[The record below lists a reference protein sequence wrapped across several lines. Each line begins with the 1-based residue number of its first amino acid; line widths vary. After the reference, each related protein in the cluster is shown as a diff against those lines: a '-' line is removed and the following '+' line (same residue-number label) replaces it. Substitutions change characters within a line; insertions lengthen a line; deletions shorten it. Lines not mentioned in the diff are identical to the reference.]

1 MHSSQLFP
9 KAFPGRFF
17 LFCQVGKPSYL
28 PSGISLGFH
37 WRFCLYSKLE
47 SHKFFLQD
55 LPWKIMYY
63 QVGNHHVFPQVFP
76 WEIISVLSG
85 WEPSC
90 FTFPRCYFFCTFR
103 QGLSCSFRAFPFG
116 VYISLLCIL
125 WFGEHSCFL
134 LAFPWRSMLLVLFN
148 LPQLFFSTPLKFP
161 STVFLHSLIS
171 TLQRHQLV

>member
-90 FTFPRCYFFCTFR
+90 FTFPRFFFALSDR
-103 QGLSCSFRAFPFG
+103 DYHVLLGLS
-116 VYISLLCIL
+116 
-125 WFGEHSCFL
+125 L
-134 LAFPWRSMLLVLFN
+134 LAFTYLCSAYCDLESIHV
-148 LPQLFFSTPLKFP
+148 FSWL
-161 STVFLHSLIS
+161 SLRD
-171 TLQRHQLV
+171 LCC